1 MLAGDLSDGETAGR
15 FHMKR
20 PKFHMKAKLP
30 FGDVKPKCSKIA
42 LHGSLVI
49 PKEGVKPRRISF
61 QGCERAALI
70 CERGAGGACALC
82 VCSLKLSAL

>member
-1 MLAGDLSDGETAGR
+1 MLAGYLSDGETAGR

-30 FGDVKPKCSKIA
+30 FGDGKSKRSKIA

-49 PKEGVKPRRISF
+49 PKEGVKPQRISF
-61 QGCERAALI
+61 LGCEHTALI
-70 CERGAGGACALC
+70 CESGAGGACALR
-82 VCSLKLSAL
+82 V